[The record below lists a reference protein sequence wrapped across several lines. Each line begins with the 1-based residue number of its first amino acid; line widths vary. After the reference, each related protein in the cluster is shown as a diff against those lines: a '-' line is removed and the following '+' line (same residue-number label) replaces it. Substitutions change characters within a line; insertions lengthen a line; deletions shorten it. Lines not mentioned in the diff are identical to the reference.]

1 MGTVYGVFTVRFVLC
16 IRPVQY
22 TVGGV
27 VLVVAPVMS
36 WSVSSMRRMSEVCA
50 TTSLFTLSHI
60 PPLLVLIFCPHIPSP
75 LLPYFI
81 RSVLFS
87 FFPPIV
93 PSFVPFPLFFP
104 LPLPCPLLGLCSL
117 CVRCQRDG
125 EGERGG
131 VEHFP
136 VGSRVPLPLNVHAI
150 DVLFG
155 ARRTNVDGGDARLS
169 PGTHHQLWLGGAGY
183 WAHPSVGWGIGQN
196 RERVNGDGGSDRRMR
211 DCVGLCWCV
220 PSVWE

>member
-1 MGTVYGVFTVRFVLC
+1 
-16 IRPVQY
+16 
-22 TVGGV
+22 
-27 VLVVAPVMS
+27 
-36 WSVSSMRRMSEVCA
+36 MRQRVC
-50 TTSLFTLSHI
+50 SLFLIYLLSLSSYSSFP
-60 PPLLVLIFCPHIPSP
+60 PPLTSFLPSSPPSFLQSFPPSFRP
-75 LLPYFI
+75 LLH
-81 RSVLFS
+81 SL
-87 FFPPIV
+87 PP
-93 PSFVPFPLFFP
+93 F
-104 LPLPCPLLGLCSL
+104 PCPLLCLCSL
-117 CVRCQRDG
+117 CWTFVHCQRDG

-196 RERVNGDGGSDRRMR
+196 RERVNGDGGADRRR
-211 DCVGLCWCV
+211 GIVWDCVCV